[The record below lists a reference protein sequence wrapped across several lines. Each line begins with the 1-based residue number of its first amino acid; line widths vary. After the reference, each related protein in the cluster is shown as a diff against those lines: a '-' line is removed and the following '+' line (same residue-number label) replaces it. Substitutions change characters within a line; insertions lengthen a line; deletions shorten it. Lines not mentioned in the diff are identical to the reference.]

1 LSKSALY
8 QTITVSS
15 GFFVYGL
22 GFIQKDILTPIE
34 CLCFGTIFILL
45 AILRNRI
52 GSRTNKRP
60 QVSTD
65 ELSLEIEHNLKLFH
79 DFWEE
84 KQGYLNKPLS
94 LSRALRGA
102 QQIVVSRTENS
113 ITTDSI
119 DSIEH
124 DIDLPQWH
132 RKEFHKSTSLYGLSA
147 KEKQSVKQFYDN
159 LGQITSKYDKIKKLG
174 DKVVRRTNLNEKLET
189 LAAKVF
195 ERGNPLKP
203 HNKSLHRT

>member
-22 GFIQKDILTPIE
+22 GFIQMYILTPIE

-45 AILRNRI
+45 AVLRNRV
-52 GSRTNKRP
+52 GSRTNKRT

-119 DSIEH
+119 DYIEH

-132 RKEFHKSTSLYGLSA
+132 RKEFDKPTFLYGLSA

-159 LGQITSKYDKIKKLG
+159 LGQITSKYEKIKKLG
-174 DKVVRRTNLNEKLET
+174 NKVVRRTILNEKLET

-195 ERGNPLKP
+195 EQGNPLK
-203 HNKSLHRT
+203 TT